1 MGTEETPQAEKTT
14 VSRRGLIAGA
24 GCVAAMIAIGG
35 VGKAFAGENVLVRLP
50 GGQDDDR
57 FLGACLKCD
66 KCRSVCPQQCVS
78 IAALED
84 GLMNVRTPYMDF
96 HKGYCDFCNRC
107 IEVCPTQALLPFNPE
122 AEKLGVAVIDEQECI
137 AWKQGGC
144 VKCVEACPYEAIE
157 LNQNDRPVVHEELC
171 NGCGACEYACPSA
184 TFMSYSGSR
193 RRGVNV
199 EREA

>member
-1 MGTEETPQAEKTT
+1 MENEETSEAKKPT

-24 GCVAAMIAIGG
+24 GCVAAMIAVGG

-50 GGQDDDR
+50 GGQEDDR
-57 FLGACLKCD
+57 FLATCLKCD
-66 KCRSVCPQQCVS
+66 KCRSVCPQSCVS

-84 GLMNVRTPYMDF
+84 GLVNMRTPYMDF

-107 IEVCPTQALLPFNPE
+107 IEVCPTNALLPFDPQV
-122 AEKLGVAVIDEQECI
+122 EKLGIAVIDEQECI

-144 VKCVEACPYEAIE
+144 VKCVEACPYGAIT
-157 LNQNDRPVVHEELC
+157 LNQNNRPVVDEALC

-184 TFMSYSGSR
+184 TYMSYSGSR

-199 EREA
+199 ERGN